1 MSTPSNTAS
10 SRKLSIDDILDLRAY
25 ERVRDES
32 RAEVIELK
40 KLRRISLGPV
50 VTLMFENRVT
60 MRSQIH
66 EMIRAE
72 KVVRDEQVLEE
83 LHAYNPLIPEPG
95 QLSATLFVELVTE
108 DEMREWL
115 PKLVNIESSIV
126 IRLKDGTEVRSITE
140 ESHAEQLTRDYVTAA
155 VHYIR
160 FELTPEQI
168 EKFALGGAE
177 IVSDHTAYQQSV
189 VLQST
194 TVKELLSDLWA

>member
-72 KVVRDEQVLEE
+72 KVMRDEQVMEE
-83 LHAYNPLIPEPG
+83 LHAYNPLIPEAG

-126 IRLKDGTEVRSITE
+126 IRLKDGTEIRSITE
-140 ESHAEQLTRDYVTAA
+140 EAHAEQLTRDYVTAA

-160 FELTPEQI
+160 FELTSEQI

-177 IVSDHTAYQQSV
+177 IVSDHSAYQQSV
-189 VLQST
+189 VLQSST
-194 TVKELLSDLWA
+194 IKELLSDLWA

>member
-1 MSTPSNTAS
+1 MSTPTNTVP
-10 SRKLSIDDILDLRAY
+10 SRKLSIEDILDLRAY
-25 ERVRDES
+25 ERVRAES

-72 KVVRDEQVLEE
+72 KVMRDEQVMEE
-83 LHAYNPLIPEPG
+83 LHAYNPLIPEAG
-95 QLSATLFVELVTE
+95 QLSATLFIELVTE

-126 IRLKDGTEVRSITE
+126 VRLSDGSEVRSITE
-140 ESHAEQLTRDYVTAA
+140 EAHAEQLTRDYVTAA
-155 VHYIR
+155 VHYVR
-160 FELTPEQI
+160 FEFTPEQV
-168 EKFALGGAE
+168 EKFAAGGAQ
-177 IVSDHTAYQQSV
+177 IVSDHLAYKQSV
-189 VLQST
+189 SLQSN
-194 TVKELLSDLWA
+194 TVTELLNDLRA